1 MITVPG
7 IISVYG
13 IGIQSAAAAAAAAA
27 TLSCYAAVVAAAAVL
42 HASSIAF
49 HRGVADSKIGCW
61 CIEPD

>member
-13 IGIQSAAAAAAAAA
+13 IGIQSAAAAAAAA